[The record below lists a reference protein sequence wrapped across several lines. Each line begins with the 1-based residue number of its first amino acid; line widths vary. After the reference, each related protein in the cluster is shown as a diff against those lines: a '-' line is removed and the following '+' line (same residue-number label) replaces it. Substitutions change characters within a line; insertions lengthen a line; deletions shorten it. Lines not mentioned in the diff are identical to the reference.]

1 MGNDTNE
8 YWGIGGTDG
17 GAGWDWLSTMV
28 DDETWFVSR
37 NEVGYCMCEGEIAM
51 SIYL

>member
-1 MGNDTNE
+1 MVLLNISG
-8 YWGIGGTDG
+8 WGIGDSDG
-17 GAGWDWLSTMV
+17 GAGSDWMMV
-28 DDETWFVSR
+28 DDEAWFVSR